1 MINLLLRI
9 SSLTLIFIFLMSLIL
24 PQHSEQLFHEDL
36 FKKKY
41 VGEQHQNY
49 NKENKQN
56 KEQSKSFNFKKIQ
69 NGTATETSNLELFID
84 VYNDPIIRGNE
95 QTITVNVIDKHS
107 KEKLSGIEISGLIKY
122 ATKTTTKS
130 FSGIT
135 DDNGKFSYSWKIA
148 GNSKPG
154 LFEVMIKAKSLLD
167 NTSTISEDTERFEV
181 KSKTQ

>member
-9 SSLTLIFIFLMSLIL
+9 YSLTLIFIFLMSLIS

-36 FKKKY
+36 FNKKY
-41 VGEQHQNY
+41 ADNPQKY

-56 KEQSKSFNFKKIQ
+56 NEQSQSSDVKEIQ
-69 NGTATETSNLELFID
+69 NGTTNEMSNLELFININ
-84 VYNDPIIRGNE
+84 NDPVSRGNE

-107 KEKLSGIEISGLIKY
+107 KEELSGIEINGLVKY
-122 ATKTTTKS
+122 ASKTTTKS

-167 NTSTISEDTERFEV
+167 NTTTILEDIERFEV
-181 KSKTQ
+181 KSKPQ

>member
-1 MINLLLRI
+1 
-9 SSLTLIFIFLMSLIL
+9 MSLISL
-24 PQHSEQLFHEDL
+24 QHSKQLFHEDL
-36 FKKKY
+36 FNKKY
-41 VGEQHQNY
+41 VDEYQNY

-56 KEQSKSFNFKKIQ
+56 KEHSKSSNFTKNQ
-69 NGTATETSNLELFID
+69 TGTTTETTNLELFID
-84 VYNDPIIRGNE
+84 INNDPIIRGNE

-107 KEKLSGIEISGLIKY
+107 KEELSGIEINGLVKY

-148 GNSKPG
+148 GNSKPR

-167 NTSTISEDTERFEV
+167 NTPTILEDVERFEV
-181 KSKTQ
+181 KSKSQ

>member
-24 PQHSEQLFHEDL
+24 PQHSEQLFHVDL
-36 FKKKY
+36 FNKKY
-41 VGEQHQNY
+41 ADEHQNY

-56 KEQSKSFNFKKIQ
+56 KEQSKSSNFKKIQ
-69 NGTATETSNLELFID
+69 NETETETSDLELFID
-84 VYNDPIIRGNE
+84 VNNDPIIRGNE

-167 NTSTISEDTERFEV
+167 DTSTISEDTERFEV

>member
-24 PQHSEQLFHEDL
+24 PQHSEQLFHVDL
-36 FKKKY
+36 FNKKY
-41 VGEQHQNY
+41 ADEHQNY

-56 KEQSKSFNFKKIQ
+56 KEQSKSSNFKKIQ
-69 NGTATETSNLELFID
+69 NETATETSDLELFID
-84 VYNDPIIRGNE
+84 VNNDPIIRGNE

-135 DDNGKFSYSWKIA
+135 DDSGKFSYSWKIA

>member
-41 VGEQHQNY
+41 IGEHQNY

>member
-9 SSLTLIFIFLMSLIL
+9 SSLTFIFIFLMSLIS

-36 FKKKY
+36 FNKKY
-41 VGEQHQNY
+41 VDNPQKY

-56 KEQSKSFNFKKIQ
+56 KEQSQSSDVKEIQ
-69 NGTATETSNLELFID
+69 NGTTTETSDLELFID
-84 VYNDPIIRGNE
+84 VNNDPIIRGNE

-107 KEKLSGIEISGLIKY
+107 KEELPGIEINGLVKY
-122 ATKTTTKS
+122 ASKTTTKS
-130 FSGIT
+130 FSGMT

-154 LFEVMIKAKSLLD
+154 LFEVIIKAKSLLD
-167 NTSTISEDTERFEV
+167 NTTTILEDTERFEV
-181 KSKTQ
+181 KSRA